1 MKTKTLLSMAFV
13 LAITVI
19 LAIGAFATEGN
30 LWAEK
35 PTTESPYSG
44 YVVNGREGH
53 TGTEAACTG
62 DYDTHA
68 PTNIKWELFN
78 EGTVES
84 PEYSL
89 YFSIDNEGYAEK
101 YPDLP
106 YNGNTILYAYTYLG
120 NDKPHGNGWTE
131 TSDKYVKHPWFAE
144 TDIATEDITKIII
157 GDGITELKDGT
168 FSNMRG
174 VTVIEMPTSLT
185 SFNGTPFKGCV
196 ALSTVYTRG
205 QSPVEGI
212 FNLSY
217 IKSFASFNYTF
228 SCCQAVKE
236 YIFAEDAKMDGLTWA
251 NFYKNSSLESITLPE
266 GVTKLNADSFSE
278 CTSLK
283 NIVLPSTLTIV
294 DYRSFYNCTSLTEI
308 TFNSN
313 ATIAYN
319 SEAVSKADVISDV
332 KDAAGKN
339 YLNAFVNCS
348 ALKTINAPKGSPAYE
363 FALKFN
369 FMTLAD
375 MKPSGKAPYSGY
387 VVNGRDG
394 HTGEDEA
401 SCTGSYETHAATN
414 IKWEIYNEGTEESP
428 DYAIYFLID
437 NEGYKAKYPNG
448 SYNGNTILYAYT
460 FSQNGNPHGNGWE
473 ETKDKYV
480 KHPWFAVTGIAT
492 EDITKIVIG
501 DGITELKDGTFTNM
515 RGVTVIEM
523 PTSLTSFNGTPFK
536 GCVALSTVYTRGQS
550 PAKGSFNLGYIKNFA
565 SVNYTFSFCQSV
577 KQYVFANDAKMLGLS
592 HGNFSNNT
600 SLESIALPEGI
611 ERVGTAAF
619 SKCTSLKSVILPSS
633 VTLLNKNCFTGCTAL
648 NEITFSSDATISYD
662 SSATD
667 KSGVIANQSDNSFIN
682 CTSLTTINAPI
693 GSKPHAFALTF
704 GFETSHCTELYNE
717 SGDHLCTMTYYP
729 DDFHMTIESH
739 YSDWWE
745 WTPATKEVRTFI
757 NAYKNVAES
766 VVFTGYF
773 GKIHTAAKVDGTA
786 VTAFSDWDDLE
797 SICFPERARLLDYIS
812 YGAGFSGCDQLT
824 TVYFGDEADM
834 KPGVADFSGMGCNKD
849 DAPNTFTKNLF
860 NGCTSLKEVILPSL
874 NNVQNSTGTVI
885 NNPTIYQST
894 FSGCINLV
902 SVTVPSTFD
911 ALEDGAF
918 DDCTALKTINYYA
931 PISLIGTSTFSGSS
945 VGLTIKVTSYE
956 NANAINSLLTSNGIP
971 SSSVRAFYKNGISIA
986 GYQVR
991 TSGYNGL
998 RTTFNFNDNA
1008 FANYELVEV
1017 GSIVG
1022 TAENFAKYEQSFDG
1036 ADSILKYVDG
1046 EFVTPSKNMVKTVI
1060 YRDGKFIGNYIKTES
1075 GFTFNVTVTRFQG
1088 QGQYKAEIVNCG
1100 YEIWKTTDES
1110 YYVVFTLEETAGYES
1125 NSLYKTTLG
1134 MLCGGAITL
1143 EKGDNPVYNTLM
1155 ECDYNTFKPQDA
1167 VDGYLFADPIDPSKS
1182 IAIYMTDSSTTI
1194 ELETSGLEGFDLKS
1208 VSHMVYG
1215 KNVCFPLPEIDDYW
1229 QEHIDAQLAALPEG
1243 RSFIAITDTHYQS
1256 GTRGNIG
1263 KSADLIQYVRKM
1275 AGIEK
1280 VINLGDPYH
1289 QENTYDEAMEQLS
1302 RSMEEK
1308 FFDYFGEDGLYAIG
1322 NHDSNLTIARGMGD
1336 SDSNTYKMDL
1346 VLSDKDIYDTTFAHI
1361 EEGGKKNGNIV
1372 YDEALLSIIK
1382 ASKSDV
1388 KAFKLDNVAA
1398 ENAAS
1403 YNNLFGNVNYAAE
1416 EMYENLVSWA
1426 KMHYAYYDHDSK
1438 ICYIVLNTGGL
1449 TVTDFATLN
1458 RELWKFHPSQYNFVY
1473 TILNQVSEKYSDYDV
1488 VVSGHMLYNNDYA
1501 EDDFNI
1507 ELFSMLSAFEGGTS
1521 VSFEAKGNN
1530 TLSGKLFGCTD
1541 GESSKTLSY
1550 DFENRSFTG
1559 NVICVT
1565 GHRHKD
1571 LDIVSQTK
1579 DNEYYMS
1586 VAYDDVSDDLS
1597 DNAILCLMFNQDNA
1611 REKNS
1616 SDDNGVTVEPDV
1628 QTPVIGTITEQ
1639 CFTILTIT
1647 DDNTLVATRIGA
1659 NSGWTQ
1665 KTYKLGGENEGRT
1678 FTAED
1683 NFVTGKSLPTYPRT
1697 YEAVIKVPTSVTG
1710 RGGVIFG
1717 NYNMGSC
1724 VNFEIYSNG
1733 QPRFYICGTS
1743 HVFEDVDIRSEE
1755 YVHIA
1760 ITIENINEEA
1770 LTADLKCYVNGV
1782 CKSTKEN
1789 AAIKKDFL
1797 VASLAL
1803 GGDLRNGNS
1812 SYFKGAIKYAAAY
1825 SYARSAEQI
1834 AADCV
1839 SFGGDDP
1846 IFCYDLTGRKTA
1858 TIKDISGNFY
1868 DMVKRVEWIEEEPA
1882 LSDYAYSM
1890 AVVGD
1895 TQYVS
1900 VNNPENF
1907 HYIYDYIL
1915 ENVDKKNI
1923 KFVIGL
1929 GDITD
1934 SDSDTEWALDIE
1946 EIKRMDDVVPYSLV
1960 RGNHDSKDRFNS
1972 YVSYDGE
1979 KTAFAG
1985 AYEDGSELNTYHTFS
2000 VGNIKYMVV
2009 CLDYGAKDEV
2019 LEWAGEVIEAHPDHN
2034 VIITTHSYLFRDG
2047 STLDENDTCPPTLS
2061 GGYNNGDH
2069 MWDKL
2074 IKKYENIVLVLSGH
2088 DPSESIVRSVSK
2100 GDNGNNVVQMLID
2113 TQNVDKSNKDIGG
2126 LGNVAIFHFS
2136 EDGKTVQVRYYSTI
2150 QQKYYLNTNQFTFE
2164 LDVVTVS

>member
-1 MKTKTLLSMAFV
+1 MKIKTLLSVTFV
-13 LAITVI
+13 LAFAVI
-19 LAIGAFATEGN
+19 LAIGALAAEGD
-30 LWAEK
+30 LLAEK
-35 PTTESPYSG
+35 PMSEAPYSG
-44 YVVNGREGH
+44 YVVNGRDGH
-53 TGTEAACTG
+53 TGKEDACTG
-62 DYDTHA
+62 NYDTHA
-68 PTNIKWELFN
+68 PTNIKWEAYN
-78 EGTVES
+78 EGTEEN
-84 PEYSL
+84 PEYTL
-89 YFSIDNEGYAEK
+89 YFSIDNEGYEK
-101 YPDLP
+101 KYDKTT
-106 YNGNTILYAYTYLG
+106 YKGNTILYAYTYLG
-120 NDKPHGNGWTE
+120 NSQPHGNGWTE
-131 TSDKYVKHPWFAE
+131 TSDKYVKHPWVAE
-144 TDIATEDITKIII
+144 TGIAIEDITKIVI

-168 FSNMRG
+168 FANMRG

-185 SFNGTPFKGCV
+185 YFNGTPFKGCV
-196 ALSTVYTRG
+196 ALSKVYTRG
-205 QSPVEGI
+205 QSPVEGT
-212 FNLSY
+212 FNLGY
-217 IKSFASFNYTF
+217 IKNFASFNYTF

-348 ALKTINAPKGSPAYE
+348 ALKTINAPKDSPAYE
-363 FALKFN
+363 FALKFT
-369 FMTLAD
+369 FKTYAD
-375 MKPSGKAPYSGY
+375 LKPSGEALYSGY
-387 VVNGRDG
+387 VVNGREG
-394 HTGEDEA
+394 HTGEA
-401 SCTGSYETHAATN
+401 KACTGTYETHDRTN
-414 IKWEIYNEGTEESP
+414 IKWEIFNEGTEDVPE
-428 DYAIYFLID
+428 YALYFSID
-437 NEGYKAKYPNG
+437 NEGYSGTYK
-448 SYNGNTILYAYT
+448 GNTVLYAYT
-460 FSQNGNPHGNGWE
+460 YEGNANPHGNGWE
-473 ETKDKYV
+473 ERDDRYV
-480 KHPWFAVTGIAT
+480 KHPWFAETGLAT
-492 EDITKIVIG
+492 ESITKIVIG

-536 GCVALSTVYTRGQS
+536 GCVALSKVYTRGQS
-550 PAKGSFNLGYIKNFA
+550 PVEGTFNLGYIKNFA
-565 SVNYTFSFCQSV
+565 SFNYTFSYCQAV
-577 KQYVFANDAKMLGLS
+577 KQYIFTDDAKMLGLS
-592 HGNFSNNT
+592 WANFSNNT
-600 SLESIALPEGI
+600 SLETITLPEGI
-611 ERVGTAAF
+611 TKIGNSSF
-619 SKCTSLKSVILPSS
+619 SKCASLKSVILPSS
-633 VTLLNKNCFTGCTAL
+633 LTEVAKNSFTGCTAL
-648 NEITFSSDATISYD
+648 TEITFSGDATISYD

-667 KSGVIANQSDNSFIN
+667 KSGVIANQSDNAFIN
-682 CTSLTTINAPI
+682 CTALTTINAPI
-693 GSKPHAFALTF
+693 GSGPHAFALTF
-704 GFETSHCTELYNE
+704 GFETSHCTELYDE
-717 SGDHLCTMTYYP
+717 SGNHLCTMTYYP

-745 WTPATKEVRTFI
+745 WTPATEEVRSFI
-757 NAYKNVAES
+757 NAYRNVTES
-766 VVFTGYF
+766 AVFTGYF
-773 GKIHTAAKVDGTA
+773 GKIHTAAKVDGTIF
-786 VTAFSDWDDLE
+786 TAFSDWDNLE
-797 SICFPERARLLDYIS
+797 SICFPKGARLLDYIS
-812 YGAGFSGCDQLT
+812 HGAAFSGCDKLT

-834 KPGVADFSGMGCNKD
+834 IPGVADFSGMKCDKA
-849 DAPNTFTKNLF
+849 DAPNIFTKNLF
-860 NGCTSLKEVILPSL
+860 NGCIALTEVILPSL
-874 NNVQNSTGTVI
+874 ENTQNSNGTI
-885 NNPTIYQST
+885 NDPTIYKST
-894 FSGCINLV
+894 FSGCTNLI
-902 SVTVPSTFD
+902 SVTIPATFD
-911 ALEDGAF
+911 AIEDGAF
-918 DDCTALKTINYYA
+918 EDCTSLKTINYYA
-931 PISLIGTSTFSGSS
+931 PLSLIGASTFTGSNI
-945 VGLTIKVTSYE
+945 GLTIKVTSYE
-956 NANAINSLLTSNGIP
+956 IANVINSVLTSNGI
-971 SSSVRAFYKNGISIA
+971 SVNSVRALYKNGITIS

-998 RTTFNFNDNA
+998 RTTFSFYDNA
-1008 FANYELVEV
+1008 FANYELVEA
-1017 GSIVG
+1017 GSIVA
-1022 TAENFAKYEQSFDG
+1022 TAANFAKYEKSFDESN
-1036 ADSILKYVDG
+1036 SIIKYVDG
-1046 EFVTPSKNMVKTVI
+1046 EFVTPSKNVVKTAI
-1060 YRDGKFIGNYIKTES
+1060 YSGGEFVGNHTKTEN
-1075 GFTFNVTVTRFQG
+1075 GFTFTVTVTKFMG
-1088 QGQYKAEIVNCG
+1088 QEQYKAELVNCG
-1100 YEIWKTTDES
+1100 YEIWKTTDGS
-1110 YYVVFTLEETAGYES
+1110 FYVVFTREEAPGYES

-1155 ECDYNTFKPQDA
+1155 ECDHTTFKPQES
-1167 VDGYLFADPIDPSKS
+1167 VDGYLFADPLNKSKS
-1182 IAIYMTDSSTTI
+1182 IAIYATESSTPI
-1194 ELETSGLEGFDLKS
+1194 ELETSGLEGSDLKS
-1208 VSHMVYG
+1208 ISHMVYG
-1215 KNVCFPLPEIDDYW
+1215 KNVSFPLPEIDDYW

-1289 QENTYDEAMEQLS
+1289 QENTYNEAMEQLS

-1308 FFDYFGEDGLYAIG
+1308 FFNYFGDDGLYAIG
-1322 NHDSNLTIARGMGD
+1322 NHDSNLTMARGTGD

-1346 VLSDKDIYDTTFAHI
+1346 VLSDTDIYKTTFAHM
-1361 EEGGKKNGNIV
+1361 EEGGNIV
-1372 YDEALLSIIK
+1372 YDEALLSIIE
-1382 ASKSDV
+1382 ANKSDITAFVLENVSAEDAV
-1388 KAFKLDNVAA
+1388 KVNGESNVK
-1398 ENAAS
+1398 
-1403 YNNLFGNVNYAAE
+1403 LFGDVNYAAE
-1416 EMYENLVSWA
+1416 EMYANLVCWA

-1449 TVTDFATLN
+1449 TVTDFATLGG
-1458 RELWKFHPSQYNFVY
+1458 ELWKFHPSQYNFVY

-1488 VVSGHMLYNNDYA
+1488 VVSGHMLYNSYYA
-1501 EDDFNI
+1501 EANKNA
-1507 ELFSMLSAFEGGTS
+1507 ELFSMLSAFEGGTA

-1530 TLSGKLFGCTD
+1530 SFSGKLFGCTD

-1550 DFENRSFTG
+1550 DFDGRSFTG
-1559 NVICVT
+1559 DVICIT
-1565 GHRHKD
+1565 GHCHMD

-1579 DNEYYMS
+1579 DGEYYMS
-1586 VAYDDVSDDLS
+1586 VAYDDVADNLS

-1611 REKNS
+1611 REKNAS
-1616 SDDNGVTVEPDV
+1616 DNGVAVEPNV
-1628 QTPVIGTITEQ
+1628 QTPVIGTVTEQ

-1659 NSGWTQ
+1659 NSGWAQ

-1683 NFVTGKSLPTYPRT
+1683 NFRTGKVLSTYPRT
-1697 YEAVIKVPTSVTG
+1697 YEAVINLPKSYTG

-1717 NYNMGSC
+1717 NYNMGSN
-1724 VNFEIYSNG
+1724 VSFELSSYG
-1733 QPRFYICGTS
+1733 KPRFYICGS
-1743 HVFEDVDIRSEE
+1743 SYVFDDVDIRSED
-1755 YVHIA
+1755 YVHLA
-1760 ITIENINEEA
+1760 ITIENFDEET
-1770 LTADLKCYVNGV
+1770 LTADLKCYLNGV
-1782 CKSTKEN
+1782 LKSTITGAELRE
-1789 AAIKKDFL
+1789 DFL
-1797 VASLAL
+1797 VANLAL
-1803 GGDLRNGNS
+1803 GGDLRSENTQ
-1812 SYFKGAIKYAAAY
+1812 YFKGAIKYAAAY
-1825 SYARSAEQI
+1825 SYARSADQI
-1834 AADCV
+1834 ASDSV

-1846 IFCYDLTGRKTA
+1846 IFCYDLTGKKTS
-1858 TIKDISGNFY
+1858 TIKDVSGNFY
-1868 DMVKRVEWIEEEPA
+1868 DMVKLVEWIEEEPA

-1900 VNNPENF
+1900 INNSENF

-1915 ENVDKKNI
+1915 DNVREKNI
-1923 KFVIGL
+1923 KFVVGL

-1934 SDSDTEWALDIE
+1934 SDSDEEWVLDIE

-1960 RGNHDSKDRFNS
+1960 RGNHDSQTRFNQ

-1979 KTAFAG
+1979 KTAFAD

-2150 QQKYYLNTNQFTFE
+2150 QEKFYLNTNQFTFE